1 MPEALGLTR
10 KVLKVLRV
18 ITWAY
23 GGAILALL
31 LASYLEP
38 EWFFR
43 AIGVKGGPGAPTV
56 ASSMRAMAMLGIAT
70 VPLNVAILDR
80 LLAIVDSVRAGDPFV
95 LENADRLTAIAWI
108 VVALEVIHLL
118 IGVSIRVI
126 EKTGQPIDIDWKFSF
141 APYIAVLLLFVL
153 AKVFEHG
160 ARMRADLEGTV

>member
-10 KVLKVLRV
+10 KVLKALRV
-18 ITWAY
+18 LTWVY

-43 AIGVKGGPGAPTV
+43 AIGVQESPHAQTV
-56 ASSMRAMAMLGIAT
+56 GSALRAMAMLGIAT

-80 LLAIVDSVRAGDPFV
+80 LLAIVNSVRVGDPFV
-95 LENADRLTAIAWI
+95 VENAHRLTAIAWL

-118 IGVSIRVI
+118 IGISIRVI
-126 EKTGQPIDIDWKFSF
+126 ENTGQPIDMDWKFSL

>member
-1 MPEALGLTR
+1 MPETLGLTR

-18 ITWAY
+18 LTWAY

-31 LASYLEP
+31 LASYVEP

-43 AIGVKGGPGAPTV
+43 AIGVREAGGAQTV
-56 ASSMRAMAMLGIAT
+56 ASAMRGMAMLGIAT

-80 LLAIVDSVRAGDPFV
+80 LLRIVDSVRVGDPFV
-95 LENADRLTAIAWI
+95 IENADRLTAIAWL
-108 VVALEVIHLL
+108 VVALELIHLL
-118 IGVSIRVI
+118 IGAVIRVI
-126 EKTGQPIDIDWKFSF
+126 AKTGHPIDIDWKFSF

-153 AKVFEHG
+153 AKVFEQG

>member
-10 KVLKVLRV
+10 RVLKVLRV
-18 ITWAY
+18 LTWAY

-31 LASYLEP
+31 LASYVEP

-43 AIGVKGGPGAPTV
+43 AIGVKQGPGAQAV
-56 ASSMRAMAMLGIAT
+56 ASSMRAMAMLGVAT
-70 VPLNVAILDR
+70 APLNVAILDR

-95 LENADRLTAIAWI
+95 IENADRLTAIAWI

-118 IGVSIRVI
+118 IGVIIRVI
-126 EKTGQPIDIDWKFSF
+126 ETSGQPIDMDWKFSF